1 MLRTL
6 LAGSAA
12 AACTLAIL
20 TAAPALGAPSDLT
33 PAEQTA
39 RSGVGACRLPNGP
52 GIQSNY
58 VAVGFPVPKV
68 RMASRGK
75 VRIAILFVEFP
86 GARGSERT
94 PASLWE
100 QLKPAQ
106 DFFRT
111 VSYGQMEATL
121 VPHLSWIR
129 MSKRAG
135 AYGIRGDG
143 SLTSTRMRAYM
154 QEAVSKADPKVDFS
168 GVDGVV
174 IASTPTAGDI
184 EYSPAFV
191 AATPSGGL
199 STREGMIA
207 NGSLAAADVWGPA
220 GYGWRILP
228 HELGHAMGLAD
239 LYDGPGTSKYGLH
252 GYVGMW
258 DLMGNPASPTPEYN
272 AWNRWLLGW
281 ITDRQIVCTTAK
293 KPVTAKL
300 TAVGIRGGTKAI
312 VIPVSSRRAVVVES
326 RRPTAYD
333 ASSYFGSPIDSGALV
348 YVVDSSVRTLEGP
361 IRVVPDDRGDPIF
374 DLASAPLGPG
384 DRVTAEGLRI
394 SVVSSDGQT
403 DTVRIERAR

>member
-1 MLRTL
+1 MLRSL
-6 LAGSAA
+6 LAGSGAT
-12 AACTLAIL
+12 ACALAVL
-20 TAAPALGAPSDLT
+20 TAGPALGAPTDLT
-33 PAEQTA
+33 AGEPSA
-39 RSGVGACRLPNGP
+39 RSSVAACQLPNGP
-52 GIQSNY
+52 RIEPNY

-68 RMASRGK
+68 RMPSRGK

-86 GARGSERT
+86 GARGPERT

-129 MSKRAG
+129 MSKRPA
-135 AYGIRGDG
+135 AYGIRADG

-154 QEAVSKADPKVDFS
+154 QEAVSKADPKVDFR
-168 GVDGVV
+168 GIDGVV
-174 IASTPTAGDI
+174 IASTPTAGEI

-191 AATPSGGL
+191 ADTASGGL
-199 STREGMIA
+199 RTREGMIA

-239 LYDGPGTSKYGLH
+239 LYDGDSQGKFGLH

-281 ITDRQIVCTTAK
+281 ITDRQVVCATAK

-300 TAVGIRGGTKAI
+300 TAVGTRGGTKAV
-312 VIPVSSRRAVVVES
+312 VIPVSSRRAVVIES
-326 RRPTAYD
+326 RRPTTYD
-333 ASSYFGSPIDSGALV
+333 ASTYLGTPIDAGALV

-361 IRVVPDDRGDPIF
+361 IKVVPDDRGDPIF
-374 DLASAPLGPG
+374 DLASAPLGAG

-394 SVVSSDGQT
+394 SVISSDDQT